1 MSSTLIFLLLSML
14 MGIQPVTTDLYLP
27 ALPAIKAEFGAELA
41 HVQLTLSAL
50 LLAFGTS
57 QLMWGPLSDRFG
69 RRPILLWGLGMFTL
83 AGLGC
88 VLAGSMQALIVW
100 RALQGAAMGAVV
112 MCARAIVRDLY
123 TPETGAG
130 VMSKAFTGLGL
141 LACISAPLGGLL
153 TDLWSWH
160 TALGLVMGFGALTL
174 ALVFFTFKETVLRKN
189 PHALQLKVL
198 TRTWW
203 QIARHPTFVAF
214 TAVSTASYGGLFTFL
229 ASSSF
234 VFIGLIGLA
243 RWQYGL
249 LLFSMAFTYIL
260 GTLLCRR
267 LLVRW
272 GVPYTVAIGGSLSLL
287 GGGWLLFDAW
297 VGWQTLTGLMGPF
310 YLFILAHGI
319 HQPCGQSG
327 AVGPFPKAAGA
338 ASALGGFLMMVA
350 AFVTGW
356 WLGAVKDDSA
366 LPMALGIAF
375 WSAMTAFS
383 AWFLVLRRG
392 GGPRV

>member
-1 MSSTLIFLLLSML
+1 MSPTLIIVLLSML
-14 MGIQPVTTDLYLP
+14 LGIQPVATDLYLP
-27 ALPAIKAEFGAELA
+27 ALPAIKAEFGAELSQA
-41 HVQLTLSAL
+41 QLTLSAL

-57 QLMWGPLSDRFG
+57 QMAWGPLSDRFG
-69 RRPILLWGLGMFTL
+69 RRPILLWGLATFTL

-88 VLAGSMQALIVW
+88 VLASSMQALIVW

-153 TDLWSWH
+153 TDMFSWH
-160 TALGLVMGFGALTL
+160 AALALVMGFGAITL
-174 ALVFFTFKETVLRKN
+174 ALVFLTFKETVHRKN
-189 PHALQLKVL
+189 SHALHVKVL
-198 TRTWW
+198 AQTWW
-203 QIARHPTFVAF
+203 HIVRHPTFVAF

-249 LLFSMAFTYIL
+249 LLFSMACTYIL

-267 LLVRW
+267 LLVRF
-272 GVPYTVAIGGSLSLL
+272 GVDYTVAIGGTLSLF
-287 GGGWLLFDAW
+287 GGVWLLLDAW
-297 VGWQTLTGLMGPF
+297 LGWQTLVGLMGPF
-310 YLFILAHGI
+310 YLFVLAHGI

-338 ASALGGFLMMVA
+338 ASALGGFLMMVT
-350 AFVTGW
+350 AFVTGI
-356 WLGAVKDDSA
+356 WLGSAKDGSA
-366 LPMALGIAF
+366 MPMAQSIAF
-375 WSAMTAFS
+375 WGVLTALS

-392 GGPRV
+392 GPRV

>member
-1 MSSTLIFLLLSML
+1 MSPTLIIVLLSML
-14 MGIQPVTTDLYLP
+14 MGIQPVATDLYLP
-27 ALPAIKAEFGAELA
+27 ALPAIKAEFGAELSQ
-41 HVQLTLSAL
+41 VQLTLSAL

-57 QLMWGPLSDRFG
+57 QLVWGPLSDRFG
-69 RRPILLWGLGMFTL
+69 RRPILLWGLATFTL

-88 VLAGSMQALIVW
+88 VMASSMHELIVW

-123 TPETGAG
+123 TPETGAR
-130 VMSKAFTGLGL
+130 VMSKAFTGLGM
-141 LACISAPLGGLL
+141 LACASAPLGGLL

-160 TALGLVMGFGALTL
+160 AALGLVMGFGAITL
-174 ALVFFTFKETVLRKN
+174 ALVVLTFKETVHRKN
-189 PHALQLKVL
+189 PHALRVKVL
-198 TRTWW
+198 AKTWW
-203 QIARHPTFVAF
+203 DIVRHPTFVAF
-214 TAVSTASYGGLFTFL
+214 TCVSIASYGGLFTFL

-234 VFIGLIGLA
+234 VFIGLVGLA

-267 LLVRW
+267 LLIRF
-272 GVPYTVAIGGSLSLL
+272 GVPRTVAIGGGFSLV
-287 GGGWLLFDAW
+287 GGCWMALNAWL
-297 VGWQTLTGLMGPF
+297 GWQSVLGLMGPF

-350 AFVTGW
+350 AFATGL
-356 WLGAVKDDSA
+356 WLGAVKDGSA
-366 LPMALGIAF
+366 MPMAQSIAF
-375 WSAMTAFS
+375 WSVLTALS
-383 AWFLVLRRG
+383 AWLLVLRRG
-392 GGPRV
+392 GPRV

>member
-1 MSSTLIFLLLSML
+1 MSPTLIIVLLSML
-14 MGIQPVTTDLYLP
+14 MGIQPVATDLYLP
-27 ALPAIKAEFGAELA
+27 ALPAIKAEFGAELSQ
-41 HVQLTLSAL
+41 VQLTLSAL

-57 QLMWGPLSDRFG
+57 QLVWGPLSDRFG
-69 RRPILLWGLGMFTL
+69 RRPILLWGLATFTL

-88 VLAGSMQALIVW
+88 VMASSMHELIVW

-123 TPETGAG
+123 TPETGAR
-130 VMSKAFTGLGL
+130 VMSKAFTGLGM
-141 LACISAPLGGLL
+141 LACASAPLGGLL

-160 TALGLVMGFGALTL
+160 AALGLVMGFGAITL
-174 ALVFFTFKETVLRKN
+174 ALVVLTFKETVHRKN
-189 PHALQLKVL
+189 PHALRVKVL
-198 TRTWW
+198 AKTWW
-203 QIARHPTFVAF
+203 DIVRHPTFVAF
-214 TAVSTASYGGLFTFL
+214 TCVSIASYGGLFTFL

-234 VFIGLIGLA
+234 VFIGLVGLA

-267 LLVRW
+267 LLIRF
-272 GVPYTVAIGGSLSLL
+272 GVPRTVAIGGGFSLV
-287 GGGWLLFDAW
+287 GGCWMALNAWL
-297 VGWQTLTGLMGPF
+297 GWQSVVGLMGPF

-350 AFVTGW
+350 AFATGL
-356 WLGAVKDDSA
+356 WLGAVKDGSA
-366 LPMALGIAF
+366 MPMAQSIAF
-375 WSAMTAFS
+375 WSVLTALS
-383 AWFLVLRRG
+383 AWLLVLRRG
-392 GGPRV
+392 GPRV

>member
-1 MSSTLIFLLLSML
+1 MSPTLIIVLLSML
-14 MGIQPVTTDLYLP
+14 MGIQPVATDLYLP
-27 ALPAIKAEFGAELA
+27 ALPAIKAEFEAELSQ
-41 HVQLTLSAL
+41 VQLTLSAL

-57 QLMWGPLSDRFG
+57 QLVWGPLSDRFG
-69 RRPILLWGLGMFTL
+69 RRPILLWGLATFTL

-88 VLAGSMQALIVW
+88 VMASSMHALIVW

-123 TPETGAG
+123 TPETGAR
-130 VMSKAFTGLGL
+130 VMSKAFTGLGM
-141 LACISAPLGGLL
+141 LACASAPLGGLL

-160 TALGLVMGFGALTL
+160 AALGLVMGFGAITL
-174 ALVFFTFKETVLRKN
+174 ALVMLTFKETVHRKN
-189 PHALQLKVL
+189 LHALHVKVL
-198 TRTWW
+198 AKTWW
-203 QIARHPTFVAF
+203 DIVRHPTFVAF
-214 TAVSTASYGGLFTFL
+214 TCVSIASYGGLFTFL

-234 VFIGLIGLA
+234 VFIGLVGLA

-267 LLVRW
+267 LLIRF
-272 GVPYTVAIGGSLSLL
+272 GVPRTVAIGGGFSLV
-287 GGGWLLFDAW
+287 GGCWMALNAWL
-297 VGWQTLTGLMGPF
+297 GWQSVVGLMGPF

-350 AFVTGW
+350 AFATGL
-356 WLGAVKDDSA
+356 WLGAVKDGSA
-366 LPMALGIAF
+366 MPMAQSIAF
-375 WSAMTAFS
+375 WSVLTALS
-383 AWFLVLRRG
+383 AWLLVLRRG
-392 GGPRV
+392 GPHV